1 MAKKTKNKVVEAYIK
16 GVKSGEIIACR
27 WVQLAVE
34 RHLNDLATAKKRG
47 FRFDPDAAQHVI
59 DFYRFLKHS
68 KGAKAGETFA
78 LEPWQQFILWVVFG
92 WMKKDTETGEWVR
105 RFNIMY
111 VEVARKNG
119 KSTLLSGIGL
129 YMLIGDGEGGPEVY
143 SAATKRSQ
151 AKITFDECVR
161 MVNSSSHLRKRIGT
175 HRDKLFVAGTAAK
188 FEPLGRDADTM
199 DGLNPHCAIVDELHA
214 HPNREIWDV
223 LYSAIGARTQPLMA
237 AITTAG
243 FNRTSFCYE
252 LREHVTRVLEGTVE
266 DDSIFGIIYTL
277 DEGDDYANESVWAK
291 SNPNLG
297 ISKRIDSLRSALV
310 KAKEMPSDLNNF
322 LTKELDIWTS
332 SLSKW
337 VNRDKWDACGKPVDL
352 EALIGRSCFAGLDLS
367 STTDIS
373 ALVLVFPPETE
384 GEPYRIIPRFWIPE
398 SNMNLRSKR
407 DGVPYEAWNRAGLV
421 SATPGDVIDHD
432 FIVAEIS
439 ELAAKYKIEELAFD
453 RWGSVQLVQKLQ
465 AADMKVI
472 QYGQGFATMGP
483 AMKTIEEMILSERL
497 AHGNNAPLNWMADN
511 LVVRS
516 DPAGNL
522 KPDKAKSTEKIDGM
536 VALIMALDRAVR
548 NEVIDTTSIYEK
560 RGMRTL

>member
-1 MAKKTKNKVVEAYIK
+1 
-16 GVKSGEIIACR
+16 
-27 WVQLAVE
+27 
-34 RHLNDLATAKKRG
+34 
-47 FRFDPDAAQHVI
+47 
-59 DFYRFLKHS
+59 
-68 KGAKAGETFA
+68 
-78 LEPWQQFILWVVFG
+78 
-92 WMKKDTETGEWVR
+92 
-105 RFNIMY
+105 
-111 VEVARKNG
+111 
-119 KSTLLSGIGL
+119 
-129 YMLIGDGEGGPEVY
+129 
-143 SAATKRSQ
+143 
-151 AKITFDECVR
+151 
-161 MVNSSSHLRKRIGT
+161 
-175 HRDKLFVAGTAAK
+175 
-188 FEPLGRDADTM
+188 
-199 DGLNPHCAIVDELHA
+199 
-214 HPNREIWDV
+214 
-223 LYSAIGARTQPLMA
+223 
-237 AITTAG
+237 
-243 FNRTSFCYE
+243 
-252 LREHVTRVLEGTVE
+252 
-266 DDSIFGIIYTL
+266 
-277 DEGDDYANESVWAK
+277 VWAK